1 MDKPL
6 SREVELARTMGARIL
21 RRADQFLQVV
31 YRSGLMAVQA
41 VPELQRAPQLRPAS
55 TCDTAAIARHR
66 RLMFD
71 EMGLASGAALER
83 VESETRAALEHAM
96 IEGYYHHWFAEQ
108 DGRIIA
114 GAGVIV
120 ARWLPMPDEPA
131 LARATVLN
139 VYTEP
144 AFRNRGLAR
153 RLMHTVIDWCRAQGL
168 ASVQLHASDA
178 GRPLYEALG
187 FKATN
192 EMRRSLR

>member
-1 MDKPL
+1 M
-6 SREVELARTMGARIL
+6 A
-21 RRADQFLQVV
+21 LQA
-31 YRSGLMAVQA
+31 L
-41 VPELQRAPQLRPAS
+41 PQLESAMPVRLAGS
-55 TCDTAAIARHR
+55 CDTAAIARHR

-71 EMGLASGAALER
+71 EMGLAAGAALER
-83 VESETRAALEHAM
+83 VESATRAALEHAM
-96 IEGYYHHWFAEQ
+96 IEGYYRHWFAEAHGQ
-108 DGRIIA
+108 IIA

-120 ARWLPMPDEPA
+120 ARWLPMPGEPA
-131 LARATVLN
+131 LIRATVLN

-153 RLMHTVIDWCRAQGL
+153 RLMHTVIDWCRGQGL

-192 EMRRSLR
+192 EMRLTLG

>member
-1 MDKPL
+1 M
-6 SREVELARTMGARIL
+6 S
-21 RRADQFLQVV
+21 
-31 YRSGLMAVQA
+31 
-41 VPELQRAPQLRPAS
+41 APSLRPAS
-55 TCDTAAIARHR
+55 ALDAATIARHR

-71 EMGLASGAALER
+71 EMGLASGAALEQ
-83 VESETRAALEHAM
+83 VETETRAAVEHAM
-96 IEGYYHHWFAEQ
+96 IEGYYRHWFVVEEGQ
-108 DGRIIA
+108 IVA

-153 RLMHTVIDWCRAQGL
+153 NLMLALIDWCRAQGL
-168 ASVQLHASDA
+168 ASVQLHSSDA

-192 EMRRSLR
+192 EMRLSLR